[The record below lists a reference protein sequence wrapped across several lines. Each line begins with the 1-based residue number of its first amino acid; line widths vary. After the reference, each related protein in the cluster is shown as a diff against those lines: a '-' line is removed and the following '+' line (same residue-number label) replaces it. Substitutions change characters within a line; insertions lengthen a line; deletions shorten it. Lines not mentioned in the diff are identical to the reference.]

1 MPTEGRAMIEG
12 FVTFMTLVGFL
23 TGVNCPMTC
32 QVGFPAEN
40 TATHTT
46 LVGLLACMDYLVSTE
61 G

>member
-1 MPTEGRAMIEG
+1 MIEG